1 MSSSNGD
8 LFARRLNTPTALGQ
22 YAHISDGT
30 FTYPKLEGD
39 VGARM
44 RFKGQE
50 VICWSIN
57 NYLGLSNHPEV
68 REVDAVSARRYGM
81 GYPMGARLLTG
92 DTEQHDLLESELA
105 DYVQK
110 EACFLLN
117 FGYQGV
123 MSVVDAMLDR
133 HDAVVYDKEVHA
145 CTYDGIRMQQCG
157 RYAFRHNDVA
167 DLERQLEK
175 AYAKTSLSGGGIL
188 VIVEGV
194 YGMRGHQG
202 KLREVVALKKRYN
215 FRLLV
220 DDAHGFGVLGE
231 TGAGTGEAQGVQD
244 DIDLYFS
251 TFTKSM
257 STLGAFIAGN
267 ADIIRYLRYTTRS
280 QIFSKTLPMPIIVG
294 ARKRLELIRTRP
306 ELRETLWKRVHS
318 LQAGLY
324 DAGFDIGVS
333 GSVITPVFLQC
344 ELGEC
349 HELITDLR
357 VGYGVFTSAIIYPI
371 VPKGTLL
378 LRLIP
383 TAVHTEEDIDQTL
396 AAFKTVHTKLKAGTY
411 RDTAP
416 AELIGAFA

>member
-1 MSSSNGD
+1 MFTPNGD

-22 YAHISDGT
+22 YAHLSEGT

-39 VGARM
+39 VGSRM
-44 RFKGQE
+44 TFKGQE

-68 REVDAVSARRYGM
+68 REVDAESARRYGM

-105 DYVQK
+105 EYVQK
-110 EACFLLN
+110 DACFLLN

-123 MSVVDAMLDR
+123 MSVVDALLDR

-157 RYAFRHNDVA
+157 RYAFRHNDIA

-202 KLREVVALKKRYN
+202 KLREVVALKERYN

-257 STLGAFIAGN
+257 STLGAFIAGD
-267 ADIIRYLRYTTRS
+267 ADIISYLRYTTRS
-280 QIFSKTLPMPIIVG
+280 QIFFEDAAHAHHRRGTQAPGVDPYASRTPRDPLEARPLTTGGPLRCRLRHRPLRLCHHAGLPTV
-294 ARKRLELIRTRP
+294 RTRRMP
-306 ELRETLWKRVHS
+306 RAHHRPAGRLRGFHFGHHLPDRTEGHVATAPHPDGGPLRGRHRPDPRRLQDRPRETRGRNLPRHRP
-318 LQAGLY
+318 G
-324 DAGFDIGVS
+324 
-333 GSVITPVFLQC
+333 
-344 ELGEC
+344 
-349 HELITDLR
+349 
-357 VGYGVFTSAIIYPI
+357 
-371 VPKGTLL
+371 
-378 LRLIP
+378 
-383 TAVHTEEDIDQTL
+383 
-396 AAFKTVHTKLKAGTY
+396 
-411 RDTAP
+411 
-416 AELIGAFA
+416 